1 MAKHQSPDDL
11 GVADLR
17 KEGRVTVTSVGRRGT
32 TPYMAP
38 EMFQRCDKTV
48 SSMCG
53 PMRAFSWRS
62 TEMLVWGDFDE
73 SEIVGCLCRNP
84 VRTPDVEDLPRR
96 AKDLCTGCFALCPS
110 KRPSMEV
117 IVEQLLAVPLI
128 EL

>member
-1 MAKHQSPDDL
+1 
-11 GVADLR
+11 
-17 KEGRVTVTSVGRRGT
+17 
-32 TPYMAP
+32 MAP

-48 SSMCG
+48 FVDVWSYACVLVEVI
-53 PMRAFSWRS
+53 

-73 SEIVGCLCRNP
+73 SEIQCCLCRNP
-84 VRTPDVEDLPRR
+84 VRTPDVEDLPHR